1 MNYISL
7 KELADKWDI
16 SIKYL
21 QTLARTGMLE
31 GAIKKDHRWFVP
43 EDIRRPVDHRV
54 RTGAY
59 KDWRKR
65 YNVRKFKIDEEF
77 LRGRFRTLED
87 TDASGDTAQNDSNTG
102 NAGADETS
110 EVSSEAGFASSSD
123 VSRNSESKKGTS
135 SRWIF

>member
-43 EDIRRPVDHRV
+43 EDIRHPGRPPRAN
-54 RTGAY
+54 RRLQG
-59 KDWRKR
+59 
-65 YNVRKFKIDEEF
+65 
-77 LRGRFRTLED
+77 L
-87 TDASGDTAQNDSNTG
+87 AQ
-102 NAGADETS
+102 AL
-110 EVSSEAGFASSSD
+110 
-123 VSRNSESKKGTS
+123 
-135 SRWIF
+135 

>member
-7 KELADKWDI
+7 KELAEKWDI

-31 GAIKKDHRWFVP
+31 GAIKQDHKWMVP
-43 EDIRRPVDHRV
+43 EDIKRPTDHRV

-65 YNVRKFKIDEEF
+65 YNVRKFKIDEKF
-77 LRGRFRTLED
+77 LKWGYKGNFD
-87 TDASGDTAQNDSNTG
+87 TDAECPTDSTVD
-102 NAGADETS
+102 AGSSTKQDS
-110 EVSSEAGFASSSD
+110 EKSSS
-123 VSRNSESKKGTS
+123 G
-135 SRWIF
+135 WIFSNN